1 MMHIFVPTCRDC
13 TLIDLN
19 YTPFLLLAL
28 LGAIVA
34 NATGAG
40 GGIVF
45 VPAFKLLGIEHGS
58 IIATSFAIQ
67 CFGMT
72 AGSIAWYRHA
82 RSAQQQAAPSSAW
95 NCYRTLCLFFMLPT
109 IAGVVL
115 GQTVLISGGATQ
127 TISLFKGFSAFF
139 GMAILFTTYRLAK
152 VMAPDLETDGVAR
165 IFDSLVLK
173 TLLIC
178 IATIGGVI
186 TAWLSV
192 GVGELIAIALIL
204 LRFPV
209 RMAVGVAVTISA
221 VAVWVGVQKYLWV
234 DQLIDFNILVFAGP
248 AAAIGGTLARPIAS
262 LLSPIQLKAAIAIW
276 VLISAVAM

>member
-1 MMHIFVPTCRDC
+1 M
-13 TLIDLN
+13 
-19 YTPFLLLAL
+19 LAL

-72 AGSIAWYRHA
+72 AGTVAWYKYA
-82 RSAQQQAAPSSAW
+82 RKAQRDVASSSAW
-95 NCYRTLCLFFMLPT
+95 NCYRTLCLFFILPT
-109 IAGVVL
+109 IAGVGL
-115 GQTVLISGGATQ
+115 GQTVLVSGGATQ
-127 TISLFKGFSAFF
+127 TLSIFKGFSAFF
-139 GMAILFTTYRLAK
+139 GIAILFTTYRLAK
-152 VMAPDLETDGVAR
+152 VRAPDLEAGDVSR
-165 IFDSLVLK
+165 VLDSLALK
-173 TLLIC
+173 TLLIVTA
-178 IATIGGVI
+178 IIGGII

-221 VAVWVGVQKYLWV
+221 VAVWFGVQKYLWV

-248 AAAIGGTLARPIAS
+248 AAAVGGTLARPIAN
-262 LLSPIQLKAAIAIW
+262 LLSPVQLKTAIAIW
-276 VLISAVAM
+276 VLISAGVM